1 MYFFVGSCTFVF
13 STHIILYREN
23 GGAFMLSL
31 CMTGIIGFLEFLKT
45 AVFVVGYIS
54 RK

>member
-1 MYFFVGSCTFVF
+1 
-13 STHIILYREN
+13 
-23 GGAFMLSL
+23 MLSIL
-31 CMTGIIGFLEFLKT
+31 AGAGILGFLEFLKT